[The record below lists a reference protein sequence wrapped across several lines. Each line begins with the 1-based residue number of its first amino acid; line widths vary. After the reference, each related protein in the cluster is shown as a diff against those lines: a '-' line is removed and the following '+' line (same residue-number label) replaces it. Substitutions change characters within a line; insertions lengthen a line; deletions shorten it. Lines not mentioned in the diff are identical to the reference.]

1 MLCLMLAL
9 VGCGA
14 TDDGSTGTQDSA
26 TGTSTD
32 TLFDTQDTGSPST
45 QDTGEITDTDDTD
58 PGQDTEDTDDTSDTT
73 DTEPEPVGPRS
84 FTLGPEDSLV
94 YVQVYKDPSAWGS
107 DLAHDHVIRASD
119 WTGSLSLEDGACS
132 LSITLQVNGLVA
144 DEADMRSLVGYGDT
158 ISSGDR
164 SEITDNM
171 LSSDQLDASRYTTM
185 SFATTSCTDT
195 GSQLEVRGDLSVRGR
210 TKTLRLDVP
219 YTVTGDVLEA
229 SGTFQATHSDF
240 GMDTFSAYWGLVAN
254 DEALD
259 FSFDLVAQED

>member
-14 TDDGSTGTQDSA
+14 SDEDSAGTLDSA

-32 TLFDTQDTGSPST
+32 TLYDTQDTGSPST
-45 QDTGEITDTDDTD
+45 QDTDTDGTTDTDDTD
-58 PGQDTEDTDDTSDTT
+58 PGQDTDDTDT

-119 WTGSLSLEDGACS
+119 WTGTLSLEDGACS

-158 ISSGDR
+158 ISTGDR
-164 SEITDNM
+164 AEITDNM
-171 LSSDQLDASRYTTM
+171 LSSDQLDASRYSTM
-185 SFATTSCTDT
+185 SFVTTSCTDT
-195 GSQLEVRGDLSVRGR
+195 GSQLEVRGDLSIRGR

-229 SGTFQATHSDF
+229 SGTFQTTHSDF

-254 DEALD
+254 DEPLD

>member
-1 MLCLMLAL
+1 MHRGLCL
-9 VGCGA
+9 CFFPGA
-14 TDDGSTGTQDSA
+14 A
-26 TGTSTD
+26 
-32 TLFDTQDTGSPST
+32 
-45 QDTGEITDTDDTD
+45 E
-58 PGQDTEDTDDTSDTT
+58 
-73 DTEPEPVGPRS
+73 
-84 FTLGPEDSLV
+84 
-94 YVQVYKDPSAWGS
+94 
-107 DLAHDHVIRASD
+107 
-119 WTGSLSLEDGACS
+119 GANES
-132 LSITLQVNGLVA
+132 
-144 DEADMRSLVGYGDT
+144 DMRSHVGYGDT

-195 GSQLEVRGDLSVRGR
+195 GSQLEARGDLSIRGR

-229 SGTFQATHSDF
+229 SGTFQTTHSDF

-259 FSFDLVAQED
+259 FSFELVAQED